1 MDYILNYNFNETG
14 NIWDI
19 IIKGEI
25 DIYNSTQLKEK
36 LSSLVQDKPIDL
48 HINCSQLEYI
58 DSTGL
63 GALVAILKKAKQ
75 NNLNVT
81 LSNLKPN
88 VAKLFKI
95 TNLDKVFIIEG
106 DANEQ

>member
-1 MDYILNYNFNETG
+1 MDYILNYNFNEAG

-106 DANEQ
+106 EANEQ